1 MQAPNPDTVRYIAR
15 YPGTFP
21 PQHNLMESACSPSL
35 REKARVVIVDDDPF
49 FRSLFKVMLAQA
61 GLQNAEILEAEDSS
75 RAFDLCWQKPVDL
88 VFCDLHLTARPS
100 RSGLE
105 VVQEL
110 RRRNPD
116 LPVYMVTAD
125 NTLQLIEMV
134 SAVGATGHLLKPISL
149 RTVKRVLV
157 SSLTRN
163 TEMNFS

>member
-1 MQAPNPDTVRYIAR
+1 MPTPNLDPVRYIAR

-21 PQHNLMESACSPSL
+21 PQHSLMDSGHAPGL
-35 REKARVVIVDDDPF
+35 RQKARIVIVDDDPF

-75 RAFDLCWQKPVDL
+75 RAFDHCRKKPVDL
-88 VFCDLHLTARPS
+88 VFCDLHLTAYSS

-110 RRRNPD
+110 RSHNPD

-149 RTVKRVLV
+149 RTVKRVLF
-157 SSLTRN
+157 STLTRN
-163 TEMNFS
+163 TEMNYS

>member
-1 MQAPNPDTVRYIAR
+1 MPAPTIDPVRYIAR
-15 YPGTFP
+15 FPGALP
-21 PQHNLMESACSPSL
+21 PQYSLIESGHAPSL
-35 REKARVVIVDDDPF
+35 RDKARVVIVDDDPF

-61 GLQNAEILEAEDSS
+61 GLQNAEILEAEDASH
-75 RAFDLCWQKPVDL
+75 AFDHCRNRAVDL
-88 VFCDLHLTARPS
+88 VFCDLHLTTYSS

-110 RRRNPD
+110 RSRNPD

-149 RTVKRVLV
+149 RTVKRVLL
-157 SSLTRN
+157 STLTRN
-163 TEMNFS
+163 TEMNYS